1 VSIVEELAETAMPTV
16 AGERGANRPIDWSEG
31 SMLREVAQS
40 CYLMALLAG
49 TLSAFVGLGLLAM
62 WLLG

>member
-1 VSIVEELAETAMPTV
+1 VSIVEGPAELAMPTV
-16 AGERGANRPIDWSEG
+16 AGDGGAERPIDRSDG

-49 TLSAFVGLGLLAM
+49 TLSAFVGLGLLAV

>member
-1 VSIVEELAETAMPTV
+1 VSIVERPAEPATPA
-16 AGERGANRPIDWSEG
+16 AGGDGGVERPIDRSDG

-40 CYLMALLAG
+40 CYLMALFAG
-49 TLSAFVGLGLLAM
+49 TLSAFVGLGLLAV

>member
-1 VSIVEELAETAMPTV
+1 LGPAVEGGGRAEAP
-16 AGERGANRPIDWSEG
+16 DG

-49 TLSAFVGLGLLAM
+49 SLSMFVGLGLLAV

>member
-1 VSIVEELAETAMPTV
+1 MSVVEGPPQTAMPSV
-16 AGERGANRPIDWSEG
+16 GGDGVMDRPIDRSEG

-49 TLSAFVGLGLLAM
+49 TLSAIVGLGLLAM

>member
-1 VSIVEELAETAMPTV
+1 MSVVDGPSQAAMPSV
-16 AGERGANRPIDWSEG
+16 GSEGVMDRPIDRSDG

-40 CYLMALLAG
+40 CYLMALMAG
-49 TLSAFVGLGLLAM
+49 TLSAIVGLGLLAM